1 MIQLWKNNCNF
12 TRKIYSTQ
20 FIIIMKSLKSII
32 LGAGMAAV
40 LLCACTKGNEGNLTV
55 SGLNPAKFDTVLQEK
70 KVQLFTLKNQNG
82 MEVCITNY
90 GARVVSLVVPDKDG
104 KPTDVVLGFDN
115 IAQYA
120 DTLNSPTDYG
130 SSVGRYANR
139 IKNGKFTLNGQEYQL
154 KQNDGPNCLHG
165 GGTTG
170 WMHKVY
176 DAEQIDERTLKLT
189 IVAEDGENGFPGTIT
204 AVTTYKVTDDNMLD
218 ITWEAETDKETI
230 INQTNHN
237 YYNLNGDFTQPGYDM
252 VLYVNADNFTP
263 SDKLYIPT
271 GEIRPVEG
279 TPMDFRTPRAIGDS
293 IKSTYDQIQNA
304 GGFDHNWCLNT
315 YKDGKGDDTQVC
327 ASLYS
332 PKTGI
337 LMEMFTN
344 EPGVQVYSGNFQG
357 IGNELNIQHKHG
369 PYPQHVSVCLES
381 QKYPDSPNKK
391 DWVQPTLK
399 PGEKYYS
406 RAAYKFSIK

>member
-1 MIQLWKNNCNF
+1 MRNIKTVL
-12 TRKIYSTQ
+12 
-20 FIIIMKSLKSII
+20 
-32 LGAGMAAV
+32 AGMGFAA
-40 LLCACTKGNEGNLTV
+40 LLSACASGEQKALTV
-55 SGLNPAKFDTVLQEK
+55 SGLDPAKFDTIINEK
-70 KVQLFTLKNQNG
+70 PVKLFTLKNQAG

-90 GARVVSLVVPDKDG
+90 GGRIVSLVVPDRDG

-120 DTLNSPTDYG
+120 DTLNSPSDYG

-139 IKNGKFTLNGQEYQL
+139 IKDGKFALGDATYQL
-154 KQNDGPNCLHG
+154 KQNDGTNCLHG

-170 WMHKVY
+170 WMNQVY
-176 DAEQIDERTLKLT
+176 DAEQIGDSILKLT
-189 IVAEDGENGFPGTIT
+189 IVAEDGENGFPGKVT
-204 AVTTYKVTDDNMLD
+204 AVTTYKVTADNTIDM
-218 ITWEAETDKETI
+218 TWEATTDKETI

-237 YYNLNGDFTQPGYDM
+237 YYNLSGDFTQAAYDH

-263 SDKLYIPT
+263 SDKFYIPT
-271 GEIRPVEG
+271 GEVKSVEG
-279 TPMDFRTPRAIGDS
+279 TAMDFRTPHAVGDS
-293 IKSTYDQIQNA
+293 INSQFDQIQNA
-304 GGFDHNWCLNT
+304 TGYDHNYCLNT

-337 LMEMFTN
+337 FMEMYTN

-357 IGNELNIQHKHG
+357 VGRDADIIRKHG
-369 PYPQHVSVCLES
+369 VKYPKHVSVCLES

-399 PGEKYYS
+399 PGETYYS
-406 RAAYKFSIK
+406 HAAYKFTTK